1 MKFLRLLALSQ
12 FGISGAAVARVW
24 ADKVSEWVALGGEDG
39 AGSEMR
45 RFWMFALDPLPRVF
59 GGVSPLAGLLQAAC
73 VLVLLRGVEMG
84 KRVTTV
90 MTAIKVIFVVEES
103 RQSAHGRAIF
113 AGVSGSRVGRRRE
126 LAATPDDGN
135 ERWQSG

>member
-1 MKFLRLLALSQ
+1 M
-12 FGISGAAVARVW
+12 W

-90 MTAIKVIFVVEES
+90 MTAIKVIFVWKS
-103 RQSAHGRAIF
+103 TGRAHT
-113 AGVSGSRVGRRRE
+113 AVQSLRVFLR
-126 LAATPDDGN
+126 LV
-135 ERWQSG
+135 

>member
-1 MKFLRLLALSQ
+1 M
-12 FGISGAAVARVW
+12 ARVW
-24 ADKVSEWVALGGEDG
+24 ADKVLEWVALGGGDDGG

-45 RFWMFALDPLPRVF
+45 RFWMFALDPLPRLF

-90 MTAIKVIFVVEES
+90 MTAIKVDF
-103 RQSAHGRAIF
+103 
-113 AGVSGSRVGRRRE
+113 
-126 LAATPDDGN
+126 
-135 ERWQSG
+135 WW